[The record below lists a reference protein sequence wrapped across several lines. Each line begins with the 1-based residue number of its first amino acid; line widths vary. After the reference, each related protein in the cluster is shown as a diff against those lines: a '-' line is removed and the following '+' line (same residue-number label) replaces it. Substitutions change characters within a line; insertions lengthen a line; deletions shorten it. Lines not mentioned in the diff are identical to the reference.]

1 LSGPSALR
9 TLGALLVGMS
19 LVGSGA
25 LATPQEPARPADPEA
40 SGVARNADV
49 VPASLARVLEHPSL
63 RGARFG
69 ALVVSLPGAE
79 TIVSIAPEE
88 LFAPASV
95 NKLFTTTAAL
105 HLLGSHFAWQTPVAY
120 LGERLDSRIAGDL
133 WVLGRGAP
141 DLVEEKL
148 WVAAAAIRE
157 EGIEQVDGD
166 LILDDRF
173 FDDIRY
179 GEGWPGGAQR
189 SEAYHAPV
197 SALMANFAAERG
209 RGGWQAVD
217 DPAMHFG
224 RRFADL
230 LGKAGVSVR
239 GIVRRPLP
247 EELAQVP
254 APEFSG
260 TGMGL
265 ASVPPPLTG
274 LYAIES
280 EPLGRV
286 VMDVNK
292 FSNNVMAETLI
303 KTMGAVEY
311 GSPGTATKGLA
322 AAARVLSE
330 EIGIPLNS
338 YVQADGS
345 GLSRL
350 DRFSPA
356 QVMSLLQHVRTDFHV
371 GPELMASLKLSGL
384 DGWNP
389 APFRQP
395 PLRGEAR
402 VKSGHIRG
410 VNTLSGFIHTA
421 SGQTLAFVAMVNDHR
436 SQQWEI
442 DQRMAEIVDL
452 LIRDY

>member
-1 LSGPSALR
+1 MARPGSPVLALFAALLLIAAPGALSALPQD
-9 TLGALLVGMS
+9 GAP
-19 LVGSGA
+19 
-25 LATPQEPARPADPEA
+25 ATVDEPAADAAPAVPE
-40 SGVARNADV
+40 
-49 VPASLARVLEHPSL
+49 SLQRILAHPTL
-63 RGARFG
+63 RGARFAAIVRTVPDG
-69 ALVVSLPGAE
+69 E
-79 TIVSIAPEE
+79 TLLSIDPEE

-105 HLLGSHFAWQTPVAY
+105 HLLGPHFSWQTPVAY
-120 LGERLDSRIAGDL
+120 LGERLGDRIEGDL

-141 DLVEEKL
+141 DLVEERL
-148 WVAAAAIRE
+148 WVAAAAIAE
-157 EGIEQVDGD
+157 EGLVRVAGD
-166 LILDDRF
+166 LVVDDRY
-173 FDDIRY
+173 FDDVRY
-179 GEGWPGGAQR
+179 GDGWPGGAQR

-209 RGGWQAVD
+209 RGGWEAVD

-224 RRFADL
+224 RRFAEL
-230 LGKAGVSVR
+230 LGRAGVQIE

-247 EELAQVP
+247 DELALVP
-254 APEFSG
+254 APDFSG
-260 TGMGL
+260 TTTGL
-265 ASVPPPLTG
+265 QSVPAPLAG

-292 FSNNVMAETLI
+292 FSNNVMAETLV

-311 GSPGTATKGLA
+311 GAPGTWTKGLA
-322 AAARVLSE
+322 AMSRVLDE
-330 EIGIPLNS
+330 QVGISLNS
-338 YVQADGS
+338 YVQVDGS

-356 QVMSLLQHVRTDFHV
+356 QVMRLLEHAATDFHV

-389 APFRQP
+389 APFRNP
-395 PLRGEAR
+395 PLLGEAR

-421 SGQTLAFVAMVNDHR
+421 SGRTLAFVAMVNDHR

-442 DQRMAEIVDL
+442 DQRMAEIVDV

>member
-1 LSGPSALR
+1 
-9 TLGALLVGMS
+9 
-19 LVGSGA
+19 
-25 LATPQEPARPADPEA
+25 
-40 SGVARNADV
+40 
-49 VPASLARVLEHPSL
+49 
-63 RGARFG
+63 
-69 ALVVSLPGAE
+69 
-79 TIVSIAPEE
+79 
-88 LFAPASV
+88 
-95 NKLFTTTAAL
+95 
-105 HLLGSHFAWQTPVAY
+105 
-120 LGERLDSRIAGDL
+120 
-133 WVLGRGAP
+133 
-141 DLVEEKL
+141 
-148 WVAAAAIRE
+148 
-157 EGIEQVDGD
+157 
-166 LILDDRF
+166 
-173 FDDIRY
+173 
-179 GEGWPGGAQR
+179 
-189 SEAYHAPV
+189 
-197 SALMANFAAERG
+197 
-209 RGGWQAVD
+209 
-217 DPAMHFG
+217 
-224 RRFADL
+224 
-230 LGKAGVSVR
+230 VR

-247 EELAQVP
+247 DELAQVP

-260 TGMGL
+260 SDLGL
-265 ASVPPPLTG
+265 GSVPRPLTG

-292 FSNNVMAETLI
+292 FSNNVMAETLL

-311 GSPGTATKGLA
+311 GSPGTTTKGLA
-322 AAARVLSE
+322 AAARVLGE
-330 EIGIPLNS
+330 EIGLPLNS

-350 DRFSPA
+350 NRYSPF

-395 PLRGEAR
+395 PLLGEAR

-421 SGQTLAFVAMVNDHR
+421 SDRTLAFVAMVNDHR

-442 DQRMAEIVDL
+442 DQRMAELVDI